1 LLKGAVIKNLTVQL
15 NVYEILLAIRDVERR
30 FDILLNCKPSMP
42 IGSGLSWDIIIVDN
56 CTIQL
61 NVFPLFENPFNND
74 ARKLEKSFSS
84 SEACNLLE
92 LLNHL
97 R

>member
-42 IGSGLSWDIIIVDN
+42 IGSGFSWDIVIVDN

-61 NVFPLFENPFNND
+61 NDFPLFETPLIMTRGNW
-74 ARKLEKSFSS
+74 K
-84 SEACNLLE
+84 
-92 LLNHL
+92 NHSVQAKHAIYL
-97 R
+97 SC